1 MVKYQI
7 VVFIGAAILGKV
19 GGEMMLT
26 DVVMARGSCPVEGF
40 HGRADG
46 DLNYLRYLVERCYSP
61 ASFYW
66 LVAAAATAPGRLSR
80 VWRDGHIFDNA
91 GRGP

>member
-26 DVVMARGSCPVEGF
+26 DMVVARGSCPVEGC
-40 HGRADG
+40 HRRADG
-46 DLNYLRYLVERCYSP
+46 DFNYFRYLVERCCSP
-61 ASFYW
+61 ESSSW
-66 LVAAAATAPGRLSR
+66 LVAAAAAAPGRLSPAR
-80 VWRDGHIFDNA
+80 RGGHFFDNA
-91 GRGP
+91 RRGP